1 MAVQVRSLHL
11 TDPRPRSAG
20 RLAEIFVP
28 TDIGYDGLDLQAVV
42 AFAAAAISKRTGTCD
57 CGISVVSSRGVH
69 DTLAS
74 TSDVPAMFDWLQH
87 KLGQGPGLDPAQ
99 EDAVLHSP
107 DLAMDERWP
116 ELGAMCESVVGVRSL
131 MRIDIPV
138 VGGGR
143 AAMSFYSAEPAAF
156 DTGHMLRAGR
166 FARFAAR
173 SFQHDVQDRDSADQE
188 AAGGSNRIAIALGI
202 VMGRYRVASAQAF
215 EMLRDSAET
224 LHVEVLDLAID
235 VILTGRLPAKQIGNA
250 RRDQKTLQVAAA
262 H

>member
-1 MAVQVRSLHL
+1 MAVQVRSLPL
-11 TDPRPRSAG
+11 TDPTHLVGRPTK
-20 RLAEIFVP
+20 IPVP
-28 TDIGYDGLDLQAVV
+28 TDIDYQGLDLPAVV

-57 CGISVVSSRGVH
+57 CGISVVSRRGVH

-74 TSDVPAMFDWLQH
+74 TSDVPARFDWLQH

-99 EDAVLHSP
+99 QDAVLYSA
-107 DLAMDERWP
+107 DLAMDVRWP
-116 ELGAMCESVVGVRSL
+116 ELGPMCESVVGVRSL
-131 MRIDIPV
+131 MRVDIRV

-156 DTGHMLRAGR
+156 DGGHMVRATR
-166 FARFAAR
+166 FAGFATA
-173 SFQHDVQDRDSADQE
+173 SVQQDLQKRDFADQE
-188 AAGGSNRIAIALGI
+188 GAGGNNRIASALGI

-224 LHVEVLDLAID
+224 LQVGVLDLSIE
-235 VILTGRLPAKQIGNA
+235 VILTGRLPAKEIGNA
-250 RRDQKTLQVAAA
+250 RRDRRTLQAAE